1 MRKILAQSLI
11 LSRINYSIVL
21 YKNAPAYLIKRL
33 ERLQNAAVGYVH
45 MLYSNEKDVIS
56 LHWLPIIELINFEIS
71 KLAHKGL

>member
-56 LHWLPIIELINFEIS
+56 LRWLPIIELIDFEIS